1 MAYFSI
7 HGDRPPAKLPTGI
20 LPEPA
25 TWSTVLM
32 LVLTLLIMVW
42 LRHTGLD
49 TYWQQTHHS
58 ESGLGS
64 FAASPVGQWGAQLDQ
79 QIQSP
84 VSQVQNYLQQLD
96 VQMVKASNDWIS
108 GGPAAES
115 RPLAEVRLP
124 AEVRPPAAPRPTPG
138 KLVLAVARTMPS
150 SGMPVPTV
158 AAGAATRS
166 ASDAAVMGMAGTAG
180 VVGLSGVIAST
191 KRRLPNGKIILSNRD
206 KVLFI
211 GDSMMQGVAPQAI
224 RTLQRNYGIASVDAS
239 KQSTGLAY
247 PRYFDWPKTVQELIP
262 KHKIT
267 TLVVFIGANDT
278 WDMVLNGRYEPL
290 GTPRWRAMY
299 ASRIREILAYAKE
312 KQVEVIWLGDPA
324 MGREKMNA
332 GIPILNSLYASVAAE
347 FGITYA
353 PTDNVIG
360 AGNGRYEKFVL
371 NGERKVAMRTDDGV
385 HFTPAGQ
392 TKLAELI
399 LQQFHLPKTVVT
411 Q

>member
-1 MAYFSI
+1 MVYFSI
-7 HGDRPPAKLPTGI
+7 HGDRPPARPKARPSTG
-20 LPEPA
+20 
-25 TWSTVLM
+25 STVAM
-32 LVLTLLIMVW
+32 LVLTVLLMVW
-42 LRHTGLD
+42 LRHTGLHN
-49 TYWQQTHHS
+49 YWQQTHHS
-58 ESGLGS
+58 DSGLGP
-64 FAASPVGQWGAQLDQ
+64 FAASPVGQWGTQVDK

-84 VSQVQNYLQQLD
+84 ISDVQNYLQQLD
-96 VQMVKASNDWIS
+96 AQVLKASNDWIEAK
-108 GGPAAES
+108 PA
-115 RPLAEVRLP
+115 
-124 AEVRPPAAPRPTPG
+124 PT
-138 KLVLAVARTMPS
+138 KTVLALASTKTGRSPTSTPVA
-150 SGMPVPTV
+150 
-158 AAGAATRS
+158 
-166 ASDAAVMGMAGTAG
+166 
-180 VVGLSGVIAST
+180 GLSGVIASSR
-191 KRRLPNGKIILSNRD
+191 RRLPNGKIILSTQD

-278 WDMVLNGRYEPL
+278 WDMVLNGRYEPF
-290 GTPRWRAMY
+290 GTPRWRTMY
-299 ASRIREILAYAKE
+299 SSRIRDILSYARE

-332 GIPILNSLYASVAAE
+332 GIPVLNSLYASVAAE

-353 PTDNVIG
+353 TTDNVIG
-360 AGNGRYEKFVL
+360 VGNGRYEKFVQT
-371 NGERKVAMRTDDGV
+371 GERKVAMRTDDGV

-399 LQQFHLPKTVVT
+399 LQQFQLPKTVVT